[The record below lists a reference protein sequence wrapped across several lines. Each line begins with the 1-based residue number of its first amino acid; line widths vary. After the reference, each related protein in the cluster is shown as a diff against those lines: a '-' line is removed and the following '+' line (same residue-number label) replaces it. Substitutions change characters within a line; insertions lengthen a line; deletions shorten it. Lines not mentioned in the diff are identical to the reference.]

1 MEHNPDCRTILVAGA
16 TGYVGSRLTRR
27 LLAAGY
33 RVRAM
38 ARTPAKIMGRPW
50 AEHERLEVVQG
61 DVLDLP
67 SLSRACRGCQAA
79 YYLVHSM
86 NPANA
91 DFAAADRCAAHNM
104 AAAAAEAGLQRIIYL
119 GGLGE
124 AGDALSPHLRSRAEV
139 AAILRA
145 GPVPVTVLRAAMI
158 IGSGSASFEIL
169 RYLVERLPVIFTPR
183 WVDTPCQPIGIRNV
197 LFYLKGCLE
206 CEATVGETFD
216 IGQPE
221 VVTYRRLMELF
232 AEAAG
237 LRRRVIIP
245 LPWLS
250 TRVSAYL
257 IHLITPV
264 PAALAR
270 PLAEGLRN
278 RVVCRDMRLHELLPQ
293 PLLDCREAIRRALQ
307 RMREHDVES
316 SWRDAGRIPPAE
328 WATPDDPAWAGGTRY
343 DDCRR
348 IDLAANVDEV
358 WKAVIRIGGTAGWY
372 HADLL
377 WSLRGGLDRLA
388 GGVGL
393 QRGRRCPV
401 ELYPGDALDCWRAGR
416 VERPYF
422 LQLVAEM
429 KMPGQA
435 ILEFRLS
442 ELAQG
447 RTRIELAARF
457 IPRGMGGMLYWHAVS
472 PLHHLVFNGLLRGL
486 GRRLQCPVLRGPEAV
501 PRCRPS

>member
-1 MEHNPDCRTILVAGA
+1 MEQQSACPSILVAGA
-16 TGYVGSRLTRR
+16 TGYVGSRLIRR
-27 LLAAGY
+27 LLTAGY
-33 RVRAM
+33 RVRAL
-38 ARTPAKIMGRPW
+38 ARTPAKITGRPW
-50 AEHERLEVVQG
+50 AAHERLEVVQG
-61 DVLDLP
+61 DVLDLH
-67 SLSRACRGCQAA
+67 SLSRACRGCRAA

-91 DFAAADRCAAHNM
+91 DFAAADRSAARNM
-104 AAAAAEAGLQRIIYL
+104 ATAAAAASLQRIIYL

-169 RYLVERLPVIFTPR
+169 RYLVERLPIIFTPR

-197 LFYLKGCLE
+197 LFYLLGCLE

-232 AEAAG
+232 AEEAG
-237 LRRRVIIP
+237 LRRRLIIP

-264 PAALAR
+264 PAVLAR

-278 RVVCRDMRLHELLPQ
+278 RVVCRDMRLYELLPQ

-328 WATPDDPAWAGGTRY
+328 WATPDDPVWAGGTRY

-388 GGVGL
+388 GGIGL

-401 ELYPGDALDCWRAGR
+401 ELYPGDALDCWRASR

-442 ELAQG
+442 ELAG
-447 RTRIELAARF
+447 EGTRVELAARF
-457 IPRGMGGMLYWHAVS
+457 IPRGMGGILYWHAVA

-486 GRRLQCPVLRGPEAV
+486 GQRLQCPVLRGPQRV
-501 PRCRPS
+501 SP